1 MKRSK
6 AFHERVI
13 LTKHYDSSLIDNRR
27 QHRVRCA
34 SPYIVLRYTLRT
46 IAVSNQKGG
55 SGKTTTAVNLSAAL
69 GEQGHRVLLVD
80 LDPQASASAWL
91 GFRDSDRGLLEVFTD
106 NVHLGSITHHTRIPN
121 VDIVPASP
129 WLVGVDKALAA
140 EVGAETL
147 LRTAFA
153 SLPARWDYVVVDCPP
168 SLGLLAIAAFV
179 ACQSLLIPVET
190 RVMAL
195 GGLTALLRT
204 MERVRER
211 LNPDLSLV
219 GIVPCRVDLRTNLSR
234 AIVRRLRE
242 RFADLIFDSTIRE
255 NVRLAEAPSFEQ
267 PITTYAPT
275 STGAS
280 DYRAVAAELREREH
294 RSTTHEQTA
303 AKFGG

>member
-1 MKRSK
+1 M
-6 AFHERVI
+6 
-13 LTKHYDSSLIDNRR
+13 
-27 QHRVRCA
+27 
-34 SPYIVLRYTLRT
+34 YTLRT

-55 SGKTTTAVNLSAAL
+55 SGKTTTSVNLSAAL

-91 GFRDSDRGLLEVFTD
+91 GFRDGERGLLDVFTS
-106 NVHLGSITHHTRIPN
+106 NVHLCDLTRHTSVPN
-121 VDIVPASP
+121 VDLVAASP

-153 SLPARWDYVVVDCPP
+153 RLPTRWDYVVVDCPP
-168 SLGLLAIAAFV
+168 SLGFLAVAAFV
-179 ACQSLLIPVET
+179 SCQSLLIPVET

-195 GGLTALLRT
+195 GGLAALLRT

-234 AIVRRLRE
+234 EIVRRLRE
-242 RFADLIFDSTIRE
+242 RFTEVVFDSTVRE

-267 PITTYAPT
+267 PITSYAPN
-275 STGAS
+275 STGAA
-280 DYRAVAAELREREH
+280 DYRAVAAEVIEREH
-294 RSTTHEQTA
+294 KRART
-303 AKFGG
+303 

>member
-1 MKRSK
+1 M
-6 AFHERVI
+6 AFANIACSRGRLWTSTG
-13 LTKHYDSSLIDNRR
+13 LTITHNAGNVCLIN
-27 QHRVRCA
+27 
-34 SPYIVLRYTLRT
+34 SVLRYILRT

-69 GEQGHRVLLVD
+69 GEQGYRVLLVD

-106 NVHLGSITHHTRIPN
+106 NVHLGCITHHTRIPN
-121 VDIVPASP
+121 VDIVPVSP

-168 SLGLLAIAAFV
+168 SFGLLAIAAFV

-204 MERVRER
+204 RSIVR
-211 LNPDLSLV
+211 
-219 GIVPCRVDLRTNLSR
+219 SR
-234 AIVRRLRE
+234 AV
-242 RFADLIFDSTIRE
+242 SP
-255 NVRLAEAPSFEQ
+255 PSAM
-267 PITTYAPT
+267 TRV
-275 STGAS
+275 STGMS
-280 DYRAVAAELREREH
+280 RD
-294 RSTTHEQTA
+294 
-303 AKFGG
+303 

>member
-1 MKRSK
+1 
-6 AFHERVI
+6 
-13 LTKHYDSSLIDNRR
+13 
-27 QHRVRCA
+27 
-34 SPYIVLRYTLRT
+34 LRT

-69 GEQGHRVLLVD
+69 GEHGHRVLLVD

-91 GFRDSDRGLLEVFTD
+91 GFRDGDRGLLDVFTE
-106 NVHLGSITHHTRIPN
+106 NVHLCHLTGNTRVPN

-153 SLPARWDYVVVDCPP
+153 RLPARWDYVVVDCPP
-168 SLGLLAIAAFV
+168 SLGFLAIAAFV

-195 GGLTALLRT
+195 GGLAALLRT

-211 LNPDLSLV
+211 LNPELSLA

-234 AIVRRLRE
+234 EIVRRLRE
-242 RFADLIFDSTIRE
+242 RFTDLVFHSTVRE

-267 PITTYAPT
+267 PITSYAPD
-275 STGAS
+275 STGAA
-280 DYRAVAAELREREH
+280 DYRAVAAELLEREQ
-294 RSTTHEQTA
+294 RRAAHEQIPTSA
-303 AKFGG
+303 GR

>member
-1 MKRSK
+1 M
-6 AFHERVI
+6 
-13 LTKHYDSSLIDNRR
+13 
-27 QHRVRCA
+27 
-34 SPYIVLRYTLRT
+34 RT

-69 GEQGHRVLLVD
+69 GEHGHRVLLVD
-80 LDPQASASAWL
+80 LDPQASASAWM
-91 GFRDSDRGLLEVFTD
+91 GVRDGDRGLLDVFTD
-106 NVHLGSITHHTRIPN
+106 NVHLCHLTRHTRVPN

-153 SLPARWDYVVVDCPP
+153 RLPARWDYVVVDCPP
-168 SLGLLAIAAFV
+168 SLGFLAIAAFV
-179 ACQSLLIPVET
+179 ACQSLLIPIET

-195 GGLTALLRT
+195 GGLAALLRT

-211 LNPDLSLV
+211 LNPDLSLA

-234 AIVRRLRE
+234 EIVQRLRE
-242 RFADLIFDSTIRE
+242 RFADVVFASTIRE

-267 PITTYAPT
+267 PITSYAPN
-275 STGAS
+275 STGAA
-280 DYRAVAAELREREH
+280 DYRAVAAELLEREH
-294 RSTTHEQTA
+294 RRAAHEQTTTSA
-303 AKFGG
+303 GR

>member
-1 MKRSK
+1 
-6 AFHERVI
+6 
-13 LTKHYDSSLIDNRR
+13 
-27 QHRVRCA
+27 
-34 SPYIVLRYTLRT
+34 LRT

>member
-1 MKRSK
+1 
-6 AFHERVI
+6 
-13 LTKHYDSSLIDNRR
+13 
-27 QHRVRCA
+27 
-34 SPYIVLRYTLRT
+34 LRT

-69 GEQGHRVLLVD
+69 SEQGHRVLLVD
-80 LDPQASASAWL
+80 LDPQASASSWL
-91 GFRDSDRGLLEVFTD
+91 GFRDGDRGLLDVFTE
-106 NVHLGSITHHTRIPN
+106 NVHLGHLTRPTRVPN

-129 WLVGVDKALAA
+129 WLVGIDKALST

-153 SLPARWDYVVVDCPP
+153 RLPARWDYVVVDCPP
-168 SLGLLAIAAFV
+168 SLGFLAIAAFV

-195 GGLTALLRT
+195 GGLAALLRT

-211 LNPDLSLV
+211 LNPSLSLV
-219 GIVPCRVDLRTNLSR
+219 GTVPCRVDLRTKLSR
-234 AIVRRLRE
+234 TIVQRLRE
-242 RFADLIFDSTIRE
+242 RFADLVFDSIIRE

-294 RSTTHEQTA
+294 RSAIHEQTA

>member
-1 MKRSK
+1 M
-6 AFHERVI
+6 
-13 LTKHYDSSLIDNRR
+13 RR
-27 QHRVRCA
+27 
-34 SPYIVLRYTLRT
+34 

-69 GEQGHRVLLVD
+69 AEQGHRVLLVD

-91 GFRDSDRGLLEVFTD
+91 GVRNGDRGLLGVFTD
-106 NVHLGSITHHTRIPN
+106 NVHLCHLTHQTRIVN
-121 VDIVPASP
+121 VDVVPASP

-153 SLPARWDYVVVDCPP
+153 KLPMRWDYVVVDCPP
-168 SLGLLAIAAFV
+168 SLGFLAIAAFV
-179 ACQSLLIPVET
+179 ACQSLLVPVET

-195 GGLTALLRT
+195 GGLAALLRT

-211 LNPDLSLV
+211 LNPDLALA

-234 AIVRRLRE
+234 EVVQRLRE
-242 RFADLIFDSTIRE
+242 RFADVVFDSTVRE

-267 PITTYAPT
+267 AITSYAPN
-275 STGAS
+275 STGAA
-280 DYRAVAAELREREH
+280 DYRAVAVELLARERRRAADEQI
-294 RSTTHEQTA
+294 TTSARH
-303 AKFGG
+303 

>member
-1 MKRSK
+1 M
-6 AFHERVI
+6 
-13 LTKHYDSSLIDNRR
+13 
-27 QHRVRCA
+27 
-34 SPYIVLRYTLRT
+34 RT

-91 GFRDSDRGLLEVFTD
+91 GVRDGDRGLLDVFTN
-106 NVHLGSITHHTRIPN
+106 NVHLCHLVRNTRVPN
-121 VDIVPASP
+121 VDMVPASP
-129 WLVGVDKALAA
+129 WLVGIDKALAA

-153 SLPARWDYVVVDCPP
+153 RLPARWDHVVVDCPP
-168 SLGLLAIAAFV
+168 SLGLLAVAAFV
-179 ACQSLLIPVET
+179 ACQSLLIPIET

-211 LNPDLSLV
+211 LNPELLLA

-234 AIVRRLRE
+234 EIVQRLRE
-242 RFADLIFDSTIRE
+242 RFADMVFASTVRE

-267 PITTYAPT
+267 PITSYAPD
-275 STGAS
+275 STGAA
-280 DYRAVAAELREREH
+280 DYRAVAAELLHRERGRAAYEQV
-294 RSTTHEQTA
+294 TTSA
-303 AKFGG
+303 GR

>member
-1 MKRSK
+1 
-6 AFHERVI
+6 
-13 LTKHYDSSLIDNRR
+13 
-27 QHRVRCA
+27 
-34 SPYIVLRYTLRT
+34 LRT

-69 GEQGHRVLLVD
+69 GEQEYRVLLID

-91 GFRDSDRGLLEVFTD
+91 GFRDSDRGLLEVFAG

-140 EVGAETL
+140 EIGAETL

-153 SLPARWDYVVVDCPP
+153 QLPTHWDYVVVDCPP

-294 RSTTHEQTA
+294 RSTAHEQTA

>member
-1 MKRSK
+1 M
-6 AFHERVI
+6 
-13 LTKHYDSSLIDNRR
+13 
-27 QHRVRCA
+27 
-34 SPYIVLRYTLRT
+34 RT
-46 IAVSNQKGG
+46 IAISNQKGG

-69 GEQGHRVLLVD
+69 GEHGHRVLLVD

-91 GFRDSDRGLLEVFTD
+91 GVRDGDRGLLDVFTD
-106 NVHLGSITHHTRIPN
+106 NVHLCHLTRHTSVAN

-153 SLPARWDYVVVDCPP
+153 RLPARWDYVVVDCPP
-168 SLGLLAIAAFV
+168 SLGFLAIAAFV
-179 ACQSLLIPVET
+179 ACQSLLIPIET

-195 GGLTALLRT
+195 GGLAALLRT

-211 LNPDLSLV
+211 LNPELSLA

-234 AIVRRLRE
+234 EIVQRLRE
-242 RFADLIFDSTIRE
+242 RFADVVFASTIRE

-267 PITTYAPT
+267 PITNYAPN
-275 STGAS
+275 STGAA
-280 DYRAVAAELREREH
+280 DYRAVAAELLEREQ
-294 RSTTHEQTA
+294 RRAAHEQTA
-303 AKFGG
+303 TSVGR